1 MAATTTNTQ
10 AASALR
16 GESVQVT
23 LSSAEASSKLSA
35 ITVGQKGVL
44 TSNSKVGYVVG
55 VDYRG
60 LSYWMAPITPD
71 NNLASSTT
79 PGILAA
85 SETIT
90 LTP

>member
-1 MAATTTNTQ
+1 MATNTNTK

-16 GESVQVT
+16 GQNALVT
-23 LSSAEASSKLSA
+23 LSAAEAVSKLPT
-35 ITVGQKGVL
+35 IVVGQKAVL
-44 TSNSKVGYVVG
+44 SSSSKVGYVDS
-55 VDYRG
+55 VDYLG
-60 LSYWMAPITPD
+60 LSYQITPITPD